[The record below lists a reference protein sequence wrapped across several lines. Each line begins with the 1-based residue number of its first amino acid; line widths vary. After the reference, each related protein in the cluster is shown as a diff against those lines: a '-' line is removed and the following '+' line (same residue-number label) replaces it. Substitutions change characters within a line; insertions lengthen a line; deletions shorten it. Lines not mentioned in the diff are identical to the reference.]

1 MADRSATPSPEYLLS
16 PELLRRLEQATVA
29 SRRVLAGRT
38 KGERRSA
45 QRGASQEFADYRGY
59 TPGDDLR
66 YLDWRAYAR
75 LQRLFLKLFMEEEDL
90 HVYFVLDLSQSMDFG
105 RPPKLGWA
113 VQVAA
118 ALGYMALCSGD
129 RVQVFTCGGVGESSR
144 LYRGQGSAPE
154 LFSWLGGRDPG
165 GEAELSG
172 AVRWLAASAPAP
184 GLTFLVSDLLTPDW
198 QPALSRL
205 ATLPG
210 DAAVLQVLAPEE
222 YAPGYPGDLLLVD
235 SESGETREVTMGHG
249 LLQLY
254 ARERDAF
261 LAEVRRHCFHYGFPY
276 LLSQSDQRVED
287 VVLRSLRRLQVV
299 R

>member
-1 MADRSATPSPEYLLS
+1 MADRTASPHADYLLS
-16 PELLRRLEQATVA
+16 PEFLRRLEQATVA

-90 HVYFVLDLSQSMDFG
+90 HVYFVVDLSQSMDFG
-105 RPPKLGWA
+105 SPSKLAWA
-113 VQVAA
+113 REVAA

-129 RVQVFTCGGVGESSR
+129 RVQVFTCGGAAESSR
-144 LYRGQGSAPE
+144 LYRGQGAAPE
-154 LFSWLGGRDPG
+154 FFSWLSGRAAG

-184 GLTFLVSDLLTPDW
+184 GLTFLLSDLLTPEWD
-198 QPALSRL
+198 PALSRL

-210 DAAVLQVLAPEE
+210 DAAVLHVLAPEE
-222 YAPGYPGDLLLVD
+222 YAPAYPGDLLLVD

-254 ARERDAF
+254 SRERDAF
-261 LAEVRRHCFHYGFPY
+261 LAEVRRRCFRYDFPY
-276 LLSQSDQRVED
+276 LFAQSDQRPED

-299 R
+299 K